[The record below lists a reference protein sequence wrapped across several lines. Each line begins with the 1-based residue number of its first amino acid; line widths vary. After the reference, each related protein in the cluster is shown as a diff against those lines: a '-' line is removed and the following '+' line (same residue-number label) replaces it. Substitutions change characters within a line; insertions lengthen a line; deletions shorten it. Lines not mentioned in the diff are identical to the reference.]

1 MRIFLSI
8 IILIFGLQ
16 SSTNADDISDFQ
28 IEGMSIG
35 DSLLSY
41 VNKSTINN
49 SRKYEYNDDKFYTID
64 LILDNFENYF
74 GVQIHLKKNDQ
85 NYKIH
90 GIGGAIAFGE
100 PGEYYPQSINDCKK
114 QMNIIEQDLDKI
126 FLNADKQ
133 SAQAVGQGD
142 YDPDA
147 VRDEIYYTIENG
159 YIYLQCVTWGSKRKK
174 KDYLYDS
181 LRLTL
186 LSLEFFNWIENEAY
200 S

>member
-1 MRIFLSI
+1 
-8 IILIFGLQ
+8 
-16 SSTNADDISDFQ
+16 
-28 IEGMSIG
+28 
-35 DSLLSY
+35 
-41 VNKSTINN
+41 
-49 SRKYEYNDDKFYTID
+49 
-64 LILDNFENYF
+64 
-74 GVQIHLKKNDQ
+74 
-85 NYKIH
+85 
-90 GIGGAIAFGE
+90 
-100 PGEYYPQSINDCKK
+100 
-114 QMNIIEQDLDKI
+114 MNIIEKDLDKI